1 MDLFDFDDVH
11 LRIGAVEI
19 LAGLTMTIT
28 DRGITVL
35 VGPSGSGKSSAL
47 RCCNRLEVP
56 GSGTIRFRGR
66 DIMTLDPMTLR
77 RNVGMVFQRPTPFA
91 GTVLEN
97 LRVADPALSE
107 TRARDALARVAL
119 PDGLLHR
126 DARSLSGGES
136 QRACLARTLAAGP
149 EVLLMDEP
157 TSALDPEA
165 TALLE
170 QLARRVADDGS
181 PIVWVSHDMAQVER
195 IADRVIRID
204 KGNAR
209 WDDQVGPP

>member
-1 MDLFDFDDVH
+1 MDLFTFDDVH
-11 LRIGAVEI
+11 LRIGTTEI
-19 LAGLTMTIT
+19 LTGLSMTIP
-28 DRGITVL
+28 DAGITAL

-56 GSGTIRFRGR
+56 SSGTICLRGN
-66 DIMTLDPMTLR
+66 DIMGLDPMMLR
-77 RNVGMVFQRPTPFA
+77 RRVGMVFQRPTPFT
-91 GTVLEN
+91 GTVLDN
-97 LRVADPALSE
+97 LRVADPTLTEMQARAALG
-107 TRARDALARVAL
+107 RVAL
-119 PDGLLHR
+119 ADELLGR

-157 TSALDPEA
+157 TSALDPDA

-170 QLARRVADDGS
+170 QLARRLADEGS

-195 IADRVIRID
+195 IADQVIRIER
-204 KGNAR
+204 GAAR
-209 WDDQVGPP
+209 RDDRGEQP